1 MITETHTE
9 IPTNEVPELA
19 RFHRQPN
26 KIGIQSVW
34 VLVDFKQ
41 TTNYRQIQRVKLDWN
56 CKMAVAAF
64 ARLADTKLRSGW
76 TVTTRRVG

>member
-1 MITETHTE
+1 METETQVMRK
-9 IPTNEVPELA
+9 PVPELA
-19 RFHRQPN
+19 RFDGQQN
-26 KIGIQSVW
+26 QVGITPVW
-34 VLVDFKQ
+34 ILADFKQ
-41 TTNYRQIQRVKLDWN
+41 TTNYHQIQRVRLDWN